1 MVLDGLVLQAS
12 MQVILKASDN
22 YYWIELLLDGSKWL
36 LVVSSPIDNNE
47 YFCFWLFRIVIVDEY
62 LIPSRT

>member
-1 MVLDGLVLQAS
+1 

-22 YYWIELLLDGSKWL
+22 YYWMELLLDGSKWL
-36 LVVSSPIDNNE
+36 LVASSPIDNNE

-62 LIPSRT
+62 LIPSCT